1 MLIGF
6 IKLPNLSRYCGYVG
20 LEVAQTV
27 SKYLAVQNKTYVI
40 QNRRL
45 LIHQLLKSG
54 LDSHTANRTITVLIS
69 SPSLQLTN
77 KNQCAIN
84 YSIGETNYT
93 TGIDN
98 DIRPA
103 LKEW

>member
-20 LEVAQTV
+20 LEVAQIV
-27 SKYLAVQNKTYVI
+27 SKHLAVQSKTYVI

-45 LIHQLLKSG
+45 LIYQLLKSG
-54 LDSHTANRTITVLIS
+54 LDSHTADRTVTVLIS
-69 SPSLQLTN
+69 SPVLQLSN

-84 YSIGETNYT
+84 CMRN
-93 TGIDN
+93 
-98 DIRPA
+98 
-103 LKEW
+103 

>member
-20 LEVAQTV
+20 LEVAQIV
-27 SKYLAVQNKTYVI
+27 SKYLAVQSKIYVI
-40 QNRRL
+40 QNRRIL
-45 LIHQLLKSG
+45 VSQLLKSG

-69 SPSLQLTN
+69 SPVLQLSN

-84 YSIGETNYT
+84 YMRE
-93 TGIDN
+93 
-98 DIRPA
+98 
-103 LKEW
+103 

>member
-20 LEVAQTV
+20 LEVAQIV
-27 SKYLAVQNKTYVI
+27 SKHLAIQSKTYVI

-45 LIHQLLKSG
+45 LIHQLLISG
-54 LDSHTANRTITVLIS
+54 LDSHTANRTVTMLIS
-69 SPSLQLTN
+69 SPVLELTN

-84 YSIGETNYT
+84 Y
-93 TGIDN
+93 
-98 DIRPA
+98 R
-103 LKEW
+103 

>member
-20 LEVAQTV
+20 LEIAQIV
-27 SKYLAVQNKTYVI
+27 SKHLAFQSKTYVI

-45 LIHQLLKSG
+45 LVHQLLKSG
-54 LDSHTANRTITVLIS
+54 LDSHTANRTVTMLIS
-69 SPSLQLTN
+69 SQVLELTS

-84 YSIGETNYT
+84 YT
-93 TGIDN
+93 
-98 DIRPA
+98 R
-103 LKEW
+103 K